1 MDHKDRA
8 NWTWAIGYGLESG
21 YPLSPS
27 FNFGLKLVCAFAG
40 INYSSPILA
49 AAMGNL
55 IPGLTFVFAIIF
67 RDQKKPGLGGIDFPP
82 PLFLT
87 SRSFKGG
94 LFKILMDEFS
104 HET

>member
-1 MDHKDRA
+1 MDVEVLSSSLHLSSCGSPK
-8 NWTWAIGYGLESG
+8 TGIFPIS
-21 YPLSPS
+21 LSPE
-27 FNFGLKLVCAFAG
+27 KEVCAFAG